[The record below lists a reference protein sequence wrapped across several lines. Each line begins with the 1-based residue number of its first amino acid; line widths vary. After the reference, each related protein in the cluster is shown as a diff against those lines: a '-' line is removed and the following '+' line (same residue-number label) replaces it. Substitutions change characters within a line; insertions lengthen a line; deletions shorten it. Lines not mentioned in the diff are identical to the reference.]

1 MKADIGLIGLA
12 VMGENLALNMES
24 KGFTVAV
31 YNRSVLG
38 EEEVVDRFVNGRGK
52 GKHFIGTHSI
62 EQLVDSVKSPHIIMM
77 MVKAGHPVDELI
89 SQLLPFLSPGDVI
102 IDGGNSDFHDTERRV
117 KELEEKEIYFVGT
130 GISGGEEGALHG
142 PSVMPGGSVEAW
154 PLVKEI
160 LQGISAKLDD
170 GSPCCEWIGAGG
182 AGHFVKM
189 VHNGIEYGDMQLIS
203 EAYSLLKNRKGL
215 DNDAMA
221 VVFDEWNG
229 GELDSFLIEITAN
242 ILRFRDEDGKP
253 LLDKI
258 LDVAGQKGTGKWS
271 AIAAMDENDP
281 LTLITEA
288 VYARLLSAL
297 YSERVKAAR
306 LYSGKL
312 KVESG
317 KLSDNS
323 QLSTSNAQLSTFNFQ
338 LSIEDVRQALYAAK
352 LVSYAQGFSLL
363 RRASEHYGWDLDYGT
378 IARIWR
384 KGCII
389 RSVFLQKIT
398 DAYRKEPDL
407 ENLLFDDFFRSKI
420 QDALPA
426 WRRIV
431 AEGALSGVAL
441 PAMSSSLSY
450 FDGLRTLHSAA
461 NMIQAQ
467 RDYFGAHTY
476 ERTDRERGHF
486 FHTNWTGEGGNTIS
500 GTYSV

>member
-1 MKADIGLIGLA
+1 MKANIGLIGLA

-31 YNRSVLG
+31 YNRSVPG
-38 EEEVVDRFVNGRGK
+38 EEGVVDRFINGRGK
-52 GKHFIGTHSI
+52 SKRFIGTHSI
-62 EQLVDSVKSPHIIMM
+62 EKLVDSVKSPHIIMM
-77 MVKAGHPVDELI
+77 MVKAGRPVDELI
-89 SQLLPFLSPGDVI
+89 SQLLPFLSSGDVI

-117 KELEEKEIYFVGT
+117 KELEKKGIYFVGT

-154 PLVKEI
+154 PLVKDI

-288 VYARLLSAL
+288 VYARMLSSMQEERKKASSL
-297 YSERVKAAR
+297 YPKSGVLGQTLISEKEI
-306 LYSGKL
+306 K
-312 KVESG
+312 
-317 KLSDNS
+317 
-323 QLSTSNAQLSTFNFQ
+323 
-338 LSIEDVRQALYAAK
+338 QALYAAK

-363 RRASEHYGWDLDYGT
+363 YQASKRYDWQLDYGT
-378 IARIWR
+378 IAKIWR

-389 RSVFLQKIT
+389 RSVFLEKIT
-398 DAYRKEPDL
+398 QAYEKNRNL
-407 ENLLFDDFFRSKI
+407 ENLLFDEFFIQKI
-420 QDALPA
+420 ESSLLA
-426 WRRIV
+426 WRQVV
-431 AEGALSGVAL
+431 AEGALHGVAL
-441 PAMSSSLSY
+441 PAMSSGLSY
-450 FDGLRTLHSAA
+450 FDGLSTPHSAA
-461 NMIQAQ
+461 NLIQAQ

-476 ERTDRERGHF
+476 ERVDWERGKF
-486 FHTNWTGEGGNTIS
+486 FHTNWTGEGGKTVS
-500 GTYSV
+500 GTYNV

>member
-1 MKADIGLIGLA
+1 MKKADIGLIGLA

-31 YNRSVLG
+31 YNRSFPG
-38 EEEVVDRFVNGRGK
+38 EEGVVDRFVNGRGK
-52 GKHFIGTHSI
+52 GKNFIATHSI
-62 EQLVDSVKSPHIIMM
+62 EELTDAVKRPRIIMM
-77 MVKAGHPVDELI
+77 MIKAGAPVDEMI
-89 SQLLPFLSPGDVI
+89 EQLLPHMSPGDVI

-117 KELEEKEIYFVGT
+117 KEVEAKGLYFVGS

-142 PSVMPGGSVEAW
+142 PSVMPGGSPEAW
-154 PLVKEI
+154 PIVKDI
-160 LQGISAKLDD
+160 LQGIAAKLDD
-170 GSPCCEWIGAGG
+170 GTPCCQWIGRGG

-215 DNDAMA
+215 DDDEMS
-221 VVFDEWNG
+221 VVFEEWNK
-229 GELDSFLIEITAN
+229 GELDSFLIEITKN

-271 AIAAMDENDP
+271 AIAAMDESDP
-281 LTLITEA
+281 LTLVTEA

-297 YSERVKAAR
+297 YAEREKAAG
-306 LYSGKL
+306 LYPEP
-312 KVESG
+312 VELG
-317 KLSDNS
+317 ENL
-323 QLSTSNAQLSTFNFQ
+323 FVEE
-338 LSIEDVRQALYAAK
+338 IRQALYASK
-352 LVSYAQGFSLL
+352 LISYAQGFSLI

-378 IARIWR
+378 IAQIWR

-398 DAYRKEPDL
+398 EAYRKNPKL
-407 ENLLFDDFFRSKI
+407 ENLLFDNFFRTKI
-420 QDALPA
+420 QNALPS
-426 WRRIV
+426 WRKTV
-431 AEGALSGVAL
+431 SEGALSGVAL
-441 PAMSSSLSY
+441 PAMSSALSY

-461 NMIQAQ
+461 NLIQAQ

-476 ERTDRERGHF
+476 ERTDRERGIF
-486 FHTNWTGEGGNTIS
+486 FHTNWTGEGGNTVS
-500 GTYSV
+500 GTYNV

>member
-31 YNRSVLG
+31 YNRNFPG
-38 EEEVVDRFVNGRGK
+38 EEGVVESFIKGRGK

-62 EQLVDSVKSPHIIMM
+62 EQLVESVKRPHIIMM
-77 MVKAGHPVDELI
+77 MVKAGAPVDELI
-89 SQLLPFLSPGDVI
+89 SQLVPYLSPGDVI

-117 KELEEKEIYFVGT
+117 MQLQEKGIYFVGT

-142 PSVMPGGSVEAW
+142 PSVMPGGAPEAW
-154 PLVKEI
+154 PLVKDI

-170 GSPCCEWIGAGG
+170 GTPCCEWIGSGG

-203 EAYSLLKNRKGL
+203 EAYTLLKHRKEL
-215 DNDAMA
+215 DNDALA
-221 VVFDEWNG
+221 IVFDEWNG

-258 LDVAGQKGTGKWS
+258 LDIAGQKGTGKWS
-271 AIAAMDENDP
+271 ALAAMDENDP

-297 YSERVKAAR
+297 YAERKKASG
-306 LYSGKL
+306 LYPEQ
-312 KVESG
+312 VEVNEN
-317 KLSDNS
+317 LY
-323 QLSTSNAQLSTFNFQ
+323 
-338 LSIEDVRQALYAAK
+338 IEEVRQALYAAK
-352 LVSYAQGFSLL
+352 LISYAQGFSLI
-363 RRASEHYGWDLDYGT
+363 RRASEHYGWNLDFGT

-389 RSVFLQKIT
+389 RSAFLQKIT
-398 DAYRKEPDL
+398 EAYTKNPEL

-420 QDALPA
+420 QLSLLS
-426 WRRIV
+426 WRKVV

-441 PAMSSSLSY
+441 PAMSSALNY
-450 FDGLRTLHSAA
+450 FDGLRTLHSSA
-461 NMIQAQ
+461 NLIQAQ

-476 ERTDRERGHF
+476 ERTDYERGHF
-486 FHTNWTGEGGNTIS
+486 FHTNWTGEGGSTVS
-500 GTYSV
+500 GTYNA

>member
-1 MKADIGLIGLA
+1 MKANIGLIGLA

-31 YNRSVLG
+31 YNRSVHG
-38 EEEVVDRFVNGRGK
+38 EEGVVDRFINGRGK
-52 GKHFIGTHSI
+52 SKRFIGTHSI

-89 SQLLPFLSPGDVI
+89 SQLLPFLSSGDVI
-102 IDGGNSDFHDTERRV
+102 VDGGNSDFHDTERRV
-117 KELEEKEIYFVGT
+117 KELEKKGIYFVGT

-154 PLVKEI
+154 PLVKDI

-288 VYARLLSAL
+288 VYARMLSSMQEERKKASSL
-297 YSERVKAAR
+297 YPKSGVLGQTLISEKEI
-306 LYSGKL
+306 K
-312 KVESG
+312 
-317 KLSDNS
+317 
-323 QLSTSNAQLSTFNFQ
+323 
-338 LSIEDVRQALYAAK
+338 QALYAAK

-363 RRASEHYGWDLDYGT
+363 CQASKRYDWQLDYGT
-378 IARIWR
+378 IAKIWR

-389 RSVFLQKIT
+389 RSVFLEKIT
-398 DAYRKEPDL
+398 QAYEKNRNL
-407 ENLLFDDFFRSKI
+407 ENLLFDEFFIQKI
-420 QDALPA
+420 ESSLLA
-426 WRRIV
+426 WRQVV
-431 AEGALSGVAL
+431 AEGALHGVAL
-441 PAMSSSLSY
+441 PAMSSGLSY
-450 FDGLRTLHSAA
+450 FDGLSTLHSAA
-461 NMIQAQ
+461 NLIQAQ

-476 ERTDRERGHF
+476 ERVDWERGKF
-486 FHTNWTGEGGNTIS
+486 FHTNWTGEGGKTVS
-500 GTYSV
+500 GTYNV